1 MERRKAGDGSLSCP
15 ITTALTA
22 SNGVNRDHEEMS
34 RAERIHGFIGR
45 PAPSRRSTH
54 SPGRGHWVYLMRL
67 GLQNHEC
74 KLQRTYQ
81 HSSAGECK
89 TSKCHFAKIGPASG
103 KLGFERHPPRVGPRC
118 AHCIPFEILDITHIF
133 SGISSGGH
141 YDVRRPSYREVTGTV
156 QVRWDDSD
164 GGVLTLL
171 P

>member
-74 KLQRTYQ
+74 KLRRTYQ
-81 HSSAGECK
+81 HSSVSECK
-89 TSKCHFAKIGPASG
+89 TSKRHFAKIGPPVVSSASSAVLHESDPDAPIESRSRFSMMSLTSSVTSPAVVVTTFVDLAIG
-103 KLGFERHPPRVGPRC
+103 RSPVRC
-118 AHCIPFEILDITHIF
+118 T
-133 SGISSGGH
+133 GRSGGTIQM
-141 YDVRRPSYREVTGTV
+141 EAC
-156 QVRWDDSD
+156 
-164 GGVLTLL
+164 
-171 P
+171 